1 MLEMTVSSNSPH
13 LNKVLKGQTI
23 EGPLRTTRT
32 LGSLVDIFGL
42 WIGPSR
48 IVMGSTSILVVVRGF
63 EPLEALC
70 LGVVDILAEGDESR
84 RRSIGS
90 RHFDV
95 EDGLMV

>member
-1 MLEMTVSSNSPH
+1 MFESTTSDHGTSI
-13 LNKVLKGQTI
+13 NKVLKGETI
-23 EGPLRTTRT
+23 KGPHQATRT
-32 LGSLVDIFGL
+32 LGSLINIFGP
-42 WIGPSR
+42 WIRPMR
-48 IVMGSTSILVVVRGF
+48 IVMGDTSVLAVVRGF

-90 RHFDV
+90 RHFNM